1 MDIAELIEIA
11 VAGAEKGR
19 VEVAA
24 LEPAELT
31 LEAVS
36 GLSQLVAELVD
47 NAVAFS
53 DPDDQIRVTGLFDEG
68 NYLISIS
75 DRGVGIPEHLMA
87 GLNAVLDDP
96 AAVVGPEPNLGIA
109 LVARLAARLGVT
121 VRLVPGVPGTTA
133 RVTVPPRLMKSA
145 EETVHEVPEG
155 VREHRLLKDLEE
167 AISTASQPSEPD
179 ADHTEATVDLTRL
192 EQSIRSRRGVVAMS
206 DEARREAEAFLER
219 VFAPLMS
226 RPGMTERPPTRP
238 ASNGGGRET
247 SPPPDRPAGRPDAG
261 HGTLPEVGPE
271 VGPAVG
277 PDTGGTVTELR
288 VRVPGVNFSISEDD
302 PSTVAAERAIDI
314 RSALS
319 RYAQGRRSAQ
329 ESSEEDGP

>member
-11 VAGAEKGR
+11 VAGADESR

-24 LEPAELT
+24 LEPAEVG

-53 DPDDQIRVTGLFDEG
+53 DPDDQIRLTGLFEEG

-96 AAVVGPEPNLGIA
+96 TASVGPEPNLGIA
-109 LVARLAARLGVT
+109 LVARLGARLGIG

-133 RVTVPPRLMKSA
+133 RVTLPPRLVRA
-145 EETVHEVPEG
+145 GEETEPGAGEG
-155 VREHRLLKDLEE
+155 VREHRLLSDLEE
-167 AISTASQPSEPD
+167 AISTAKQPAMPD
-179 ADHTEATVDLTRL
+179 PDDSTETTVDLTSL
-192 EQSIRSRRGVVAMS
+192 ERSIRSRRGVVAIS
-206 DEARREAEAFLER
+206 DEARKEAESLLEK
-219 VFAPLMS
+219 VFGPLTS
-226 RPGMTERPPTRP
+226 RPGITDRPPARP
-238 ASNGGGRET
+238 GSNGTEGT
-247 SPPPDRPAGRPDAG
+247 PVLPDRPAGRPEIG
-261 HGTLPEVGPE
+261 HDTLPEIS
-271 VGPAVG
+271 
-277 PDTGGTVTELR
+277 PDPGGTMSELR
-288 VRVPGVNFSISEDD
+288 VRVPGANFSLSEDD
-302 PSTVAAERAIDI
+302 PSIVAAERAIDI

-319 RYAQGRRSAQ
+319 RYAQGRKSAQ
-329 ESSEEDGP
+329 ESSGESPVNPAG

>member
-24 LEPAELT
+24 LEPAEVA

-47 NAVAFS
+47 NAAAFS
-53 DPDDQIRVTGLFDEG
+53 DPDDQIRVTGLFEERH
-68 NYLISIS
+68 YLISIS

-96 AAVVGPEPNLGIA
+96 AAAVAPEPNLGIA
-109 LVARLAARLGVT
+109 LVARLAARLGVA

-133 RVTVPPRLMKSA
+133 RVTVPPRLVGAA
-145 EETVHEVPEG
+145 EETGHKAPEG

-167 AISTASQPSEPD
+167 AISTASQPSQPD
-179 ADHTEATVDLTRL
+179 PDRTETTVDLTSL
-192 EQSIRSRRGVVAMS
+192 ERSIRSRRGVVAMS
-206 DEARREAEAFLER
+206 DEARREAESFLEK
-219 VFAPLMS
+219 VFGPLMG
-226 RPGMTERPPTRP
+226 RPGKSERPSARP
-238 ASNGGGRET
+238 ASNGGGEA
-247 SPPPDRPAGRPDAG
+247 SAPPDRPAGRPEAG
-261 HGTLPEVGPE
+261 QGTVPD
-271 VGPAVG
+271 VG

-288 VRVPGVNFSISEDD
+288 VRVPGVNFSLSEDD

-319 RYAQGRRSAQ
+319 KYAQGRRSAQ
-329 ESSEEDGP
+329 ESSGEGGPNPAG